1 MQILISNVI
10 GSVYYA
16 SKHFVLQSF
25 YDFQIN
31 SFGTAVELYI
41 VRPSVLGPAS
51 ELNEFL
57 STVSF
62 EFLYLQDV

>member
-25 YDFQIN
+25 YDFQVN
-31 SFGTAVELYI
+31 SFDTVIELYI

-51 ELNEFL
+51 ELITFCR
-57 STVSF
+57 
-62 EFLYLQDV
+62 Q